1 MGCDTL
7 GPRGDEKNG
16 CHGDW
21 LAYCASLKKSSQPSS
36 FRSNRFNNLFA
47 SAAGLVYHQ
56 QDILHFFELRKPSN
70 LKQKSVLADAS
81 CQKLNTML
89 LGLALMFVYITG
101 PFWIFVRSE
110 IHYFDQYTF
119 IQPMREILKGMS
131 EHPEMILQE
140 GSIPDE
146 LNAFCI
152 RNEPAAEAV
161 CQAREELPQDHRH
174 LLEMVIKGLA
184 GEFVI
189 ALERQLADFLPGGKY
204 GSAPT
209 EEDRQR
215 MAHCQLTNQ
224 VGEACFA
231 DLDYTMFRN
240 RHASLHHHST
250 LNMLKRNETIS
261 KWLNSKPKEE
271 KMKLLSKARKFG
283 PRMREQN
290 RQQEL
295 IVLQELQADME
306 RKRRE
311 GEEMQQR
318 RTDKLRKQKKPSV
331 M

>member
-1 MGCDTL
+1 MCVYFRYVWMGCDTL
-7 GPRGDEKNG
+7 GPHGDEKNG

-21 LAYCASLKKSSQPSS
+21 LAYCASLNKSSQLSS

-56 QDILHFFELRKPSN
+56 QDILQFFELRQPSN

-89 LGLALMFVYITG
+89 LGLALMYVYITG

-110 IHYFDQYTF
+110 IHYLDQYTF
-119 IQPMREILKGMS
+119 IQPMHEILKGMS
-131 EHPEMILQE
+131 EHPEIILQE

-152 RNEPAAEAV
+152 RNEPAAQAV

-215 MAHCQLTNQ
+215 MAHCQLTNL

-250 LNMLKRNETIS
+250 LNMLKRNETVS

-283 PRMREQN
+283 PRMRKQS

-295 IVLQELQADME
+295 IVLSC
-306 RKRRE
+306 RIF
-311 GEEMQQR
+311 
-318 RTDKLRKQKKPSV
+318 KLTW
-331 M
+331 